1 MEVGMIEKGKD
12 RIIVSQKEFKGKE
25 YVDIRVYFENAE
37 GDWIPTKKGISI
49 SYDNVDEIITI
60 LQKTKKKSV
69 KKDEEEL

>member
-60 LQKTKKKSV
+60 LQKTKKRSV